1 MNIPETRTAETIHVG
16 DNLPSFDKTFRAAD
30 LVAYGGAT
38 WDWHRLH
45 YDRDYAQDCSVERP
59 VIDGQMY
66 GAVFAKAISSWLGPR
81 IFIQKLDIKYC
92 SLAYAGDTLTVE
104 GQVVELEIVDD
115 YGLISVAH
123 LLKREGD
130 TVSKA
135 RSVVRVPCE

>member
-45 YDRDYAQDCSVERP
+45 YDRDYAQACSVKRP

-66 GAVFAKAISSWLGPR
+66 GGVFAKAISGCLGPR

-115 YGLISVAH
+115 FGLISAAH
-123 LLKREGD
+123 ILKREGD